1 MADMVLK
8 QKRKLFIRSVN
19 TGTINGLLDELLEKR
34 VLNQEEMEKVRHE
47 NATVMDKARAL
58 IDSVIR
64 KGPQASQICIGY
76 ICEDDCHLAEV
87 LELSSGPQSGNY
99 NTQDSSAV
107 ILPFLG
113 NALHAKQDNL
123 TKLTFPGPR
132 GSLKLCPLETAQ
144 RIWKEKSAEIY
155 PIMEKSIRTRLALI
169 ICNTEFNNL
178 PRRTGADVDI
188 RDMKT
193 ILEDLGYTVDVKEN
207 LTASDMT
214 IELKA
219 FAARKEHKTSDS
231 TFLVF
236 MSHGIRDGICGKN
249 YSEEVSDV
257 LEINTIF
264 QNLNTRSCPNLK
276 DKPKVIIIQA
286 CRGENQG
293 VVWLKDSAKASENSS
308 SLPPEDFEYDAIK
321 KAHIEKDFIAFCSST
336 PDNVSWRHPTQG
348 SLFIMKLIKH
358 LQEHAWSCN
367 LEEIFQKV
375 RFSFELPD
383 GRAQMPTTERVT
395 LTRYFYLFP
404 GYSPP
409 PTKRKWPVTF
419 IFRTVALFKAAG
431 RDKGCFQMAENH
443 DKKPLKVLETFGKE
457 ILTGLL
463 DGLVE
468 KNVLKLEE
476 TEKKKFQDAKPAD
489 KAWVLVDSVR
499 QKRHEAGQVLV
510 QTFLNTDK
518 NSTSTEA
525 LSKIVAGPVES
536 AESTDTLKLCPH
548 EEFLKLCKERAG
560 EIYPIKERKDR
571 TRLALII
578 CNTEFDHLP
587 LRKGSELDVT
597 GMKELLEGLGYSV
610 DVKEKLT
617 ATEMESVLREFAAR
631 PEHKSSDS
639 TFLVFMSHGILDGIC
654 GTLHSDEK
662 PDVLPYDTIFRLFN
676 NRNCLSLKDKPKVII
691 VQACRGANRG
701 ELWVSDSP
709 AALADSHSQSLEN
722 LEEDAVYKT
731 HVEKDFIAF
740 CSSTPHNVSW
750 RDITKGSLFIAQLI
764 SCFQNYSW
772 CCHLEEVFR
781 KVQRS
786 FDKPDVKAQMPTIE
800 RQSMTRYFY
809 LFPGN

>member
-8 QKRKLFIRSVN
+8 QKRKLFIRSVG

-193 ILEDLGYTVDVKEN
+193 LLEDLGYTVDVKEN

-404 GYSPP
+404 GY
-409 PTKRKWPVTF
+409 
-419 IFRTVALFKAAG
+419 
-431 RDKGCFQMAENH
+431 
-443 DKKPLKVLETFGKE
+443 
-457 ILTGLL
+457 
-463 DGLVE
+463 
-468 KNVLKLEE
+468 
-476 TEKKKFQDAKPAD
+476 
-489 KAWVLVDSVR
+489 
-499 QKRHEAGQVLV
+499 
-510 QTFLNTDK
+510 
-518 NSTSTEA
+518 
-525 LSKIVAGPVES
+525 
-536 AESTDTLKLCPH
+536 
-548 EEFLKLCKERAG
+548 
-560 EIYPIKERKDR
+560 
-571 TRLALII
+571 
-578 CNTEFDHLP
+578 
-587 LRKGSELDVT
+587 
-597 GMKELLEGLGYSV
+597 
-610 DVKEKLT
+610 
-617 ATEMESVLREFAAR
+617 
-631 PEHKSSDS
+631 
-639 TFLVFMSHGILDGIC
+639 
-654 GTLHSDEK
+654 
-662 PDVLPYDTIFRLFN
+662 
-676 NRNCLSLKDKPKVII
+676 
-691 VQACRGANRG
+691 
-701 ELWVSDSP
+701 
-709 AALADSHSQSLEN
+709 
-722 LEEDAVYKT
+722 
-731 HVEKDFIAF
+731 
-740 CSSTPHNVSW
+740 
-750 RDITKGSLFIAQLI
+750 
-764 SCFQNYSW
+764 
-772 CCHLEEVFR
+772 
-781 KVQRS
+781 
-786 FDKPDVKAQMPTIE
+786 
-800 RQSMTRYFY
+800 
-809 LFPGN
+809 

>member
-1 MADMVLK
+1 MVLK

-286 CRGENQG
+286 CRGE
-293 VVWLKDSAKASENSS
+293 
-308 SLPPEDFEYDAIK
+308 
-321 KAHIEKDFIAFCSST
+321 
-336 PDNVSWRHPTQG
+336 
-348 SLFIMKLIKH
+348 
-358 LQEHAWSCN
+358 
-367 LEEIFQKV
+367 
-375 RFSFELPD
+375 
-383 GRAQMPTTERVT
+383 
-395 LTRYFYLFP
+395 
-404 GYSPP
+404 
-409 PTKRKWPVTF
+409 
-419 IFRTVALFKAAG
+419 
-431 RDKGCFQMAENH
+431 ENH

-740 CSSTPHNVSW
+740 CSSTPHKRLKEDPINTLKL
-750 RDITKGSLFIAQLI
+750 ITKNMLDGIFDDLMEKNVLNKDYLQKLGKGVNLIMNETEILIEDVAEKSQMVGKIVMNHVFNTKKQLC
-764 SCFQNYSW
+764 SNEC
-772 CCHLEEVFR
+772 LGP
-781 KVQRS
+781 K
-786 FDKPDVKAQMPTIE
+786 
-800 RQSMTRYFY
+800 
-809 LFPGN
+809 G